1 MTTLFEDYRMK
12 LSTIFAASVMAFGLV
27 ASAAAQTNM
36 KISISVAQNS
46 HQGVGIDVFAK
57 EVEKRT
63 AGRYKIQTFYSG
75 SLGGERE
82 SIEAVQLGT
91 QELTFTSTGPVPNFV
106 PEARILDIPF
116 LFRDKKHARAVLDGP
131 IGQDMLVKFEPK
143 GFKALAWGEN
153 GVRHMTNSKRAV
165 NSPDDLKGLKMRT
178 MENPVHVAAYKGFGI
193 VPTPMAFPEVFTA
206 LQQGT
211 VDGQE
216 NPLSVIMAAKF
227 DQVQKYLSLTGH
239 VYSPAIFLMSKA
251 AFDKLS
257 AADKTAFLES
267 AKEAA
272 KANRAR
278 VDEDDAKGVAEL
290 KSKGMSVVENVDK
303 AKFVATL
310 APVNAEFEK
319 QFGKDMLD
327 KIRAV
332 K

>member
-1 MTTLFEDYRMK
+1 MKTLTRVAAALALATLF
-12 LSTIFAASVMAFGLV
+12 
-27 ASAAAQTNM
+27 SAPALAQTAM
-36 KISISVAQNS
+36 KISISVGQNS
-46 HQGVGIDVFAK
+46 HQGVGIDTLAK
-57 EVEKRT
+57 EVERRT
-63 AGRYKIQTFYSG
+63 GGRYKIQTFYSG

-91 QELTFTSTGPVPNFV
+91 QELTLTSTGPVPNFV

-116 LFRDKKHARAVLDGP
+116 LFRDKAHARAVLDGP
-131 IGQDMLVKFEPK
+131 IGQEMLTKFESK

-165 NSPDDLKGLKMRT
+165 NAPDDLKGLKMRT

-193 VPTPMAFPEVFTA
+193 ITTPMAFPEVFTA

-227 DQVQKYLSLTGH
+227 DQVQKHLSLTGH
-239 VYSPAIFLMSKA
+239 VYSPAIFLMNKA
-251 AFDKLS
+251 SFDKLS
-257 AADKTAFLES
+257 AADKQHFLDA
-267 AKEAA
+267 AKEAV

-278 VDEDDAKGVAEL
+278 VDEDDSKGVAEL
-290 KSKGMSVVENVDK
+290 RSKGMQVIENVDK
-303 AKFVATL
+303 AKFQAALT
-310 APVNAEFEK
+310 PVYADFEK
-319 QFGKDMLD
+319 QFGKANID
-327 KIRAV
+327 KIRDF

>member
-1 MTTLFEDYRMK
+1 MQFPRIL
-12 LSTIFAASVMAFGLV
+12 LAAALAAGFMSS
-27 ASAAAQTNM
+27 ASAQTSM

-46 HQGVGIDVFAK
+46 HQGVAIDVFAR

-63 AGRYKIQTFYSG
+63 GGRHKVQTFYSG
-75 SLGGERE
+75 ALGAERE

-116 LFRDKKHARAVLDGP
+116 LFRDKAHARAVLDGP
-131 IGQDMLVKFEPK
+131 IGQEMLGKFEAK

-178 MENPVHVAAYKGFGI
+178 MENPVHVTAYKGLGI
-193 VPTPMAFPEVFTA
+193 VTTPMAFTEVFTA

-216 NPLSVIMAAKF
+216 NPLSVIMSAKF
-227 DQVQKYLSLTGH
+227 EQVQKHLSLTGH
-239 VYSPAIFLMSKA
+239 VYSPAIFLMNKG
-251 AFDKLS
+251 AFEKLS
-257 AADKTAFLES
+257 AADKQAFV
-267 AKEAA
+267 EAA
-272 KANRAR
+272 REAVKANRAR

-290 KSKGMSVVENVDK
+290 RSKGMQVVENVDK
-303 AKFVATL
+303 SKFVATL
-310 APVNAEFEK
+310 APINAEFEK
-319 QFGKDMLD
+319 QFGKANIDR
-327 KIRAV
+327 IRNF

>member
-1 MTTLFEDYRMK
+1 MK
-12 LSTIFAASVMAFGLV
+12 LNKLIIGMSLAMGLV
-27 ASAAAQTNM
+27 ASAAAQTTM

-46 HQGVGIDVFAK
+46 HQGVGIDTFAK

-63 AGRYKIQTFYSG
+63 GGRYKVQTFYNG

-91 QELTFTSTGPVPNFV
+91 QELAMSSTGPVPNFV
-106 PEARILDIPF
+106 PETKILDVPF
-116 LFRDKKHARAVLDGP
+116 LFRDKAHARAVLDGP
-131 IGQDMLVKFEPK
+131 IGQEMLAKFEPK

-153 GVRHMTNSKRAV
+153 GFRHMTNSKRDVKA
-165 NSPDDLKGLKMRT
+165 PEDLKGLKMRT
-178 MENPVHVAAYKGFGI
+178 MENPVHIAAYKGLGI
-193 VPTPMAFPEVFTA
+193 ITTPMAFPEVFTA

-227 DQVQKYLSLTGH
+227 DQVQKHLSLTGH
-239 VYSPAIFLMSKA
+239 VYSPCIFLMNKA

-257 AADKTAFLES
+257 AADKTAFVE
-267 AKEAA
+267 AAREAA

-278 VDEDDAKGVAEL
+278 VDQDDASGVSEL
-290 KSKGMSVVENVDK
+290 RAKGMTVIDNVDK
-303 AKFVATL
+303 ARFVSALGT
-310 APVNAEFEK
+310 VNAGFEK
-319 QFGKDMLD
+319 DFGKANLD
-327 KIRAV
+327 RIRSV

>member
-1 MTTLFEDYRMK
+1 MK
-12 LSTIFAASVMAFGLV
+12 LSKLVIGLCMAVGFVAAAS
-27 ASAAAQTNM
+27 AQTTM
-36 KISISVAQNS
+36 KISISIAQNS
-46 HQGVGIDVFAK
+46 HQGIAIDTFAK
-57 EVEKRT
+57 EVERRT
-63 AGRYKIQTFYSG
+63 GGRYKVQPFYSG

-106 PEARILDIPF
+106 PEAKILDIPF
-116 LFRDKKHARAVLDGP
+116 LFRDKAHVRAVLDGP
-131 IGQDMLVKFEPK
+131 IGQEMLAKFESK
-143 GFKALAWGEN
+143 GFVALAWGEN
-153 GVRHMTNSKRAV
+153 GIRHMTNSKRDVKA
-165 NSPDDLKGLKMRT
+165 PEDLKGLKMRT
-178 MENPVHVAAYKGFGI
+178 MENPVHIAAYKGLGI

-227 DQVQKYLSLTGH
+227 DQVQKHLTLTGH
-239 VYSPAIFLMSKA
+239 VYSPGIFLMNKA

-257 AADKTAFLES
+257 TADKAAFLEA
-267 AKEAA
+267 AKDGV

-278 VDEDDAKGVAEL
+278 VDEDDAKGAAEL
-290 KSKGMSVVENVDK
+290 RSKGMTVIENVDK
-303 AKFVATL
+303 TKFVAML

-319 QFGKDMLD
+319 QFGKANID
-327 KIRAV
+327 KIRNV

>member
-1 MTTLFEDYRMK
+1 MK
-12 LSTIFAASVMAFGLV
+12 LACIAY
-27 ASAAAQTNM
+27 AAAITAALSSAGLAQAQTTM
-36 KISISVAQNS
+36 RISISVAQNS
-46 HQGVGIDVFAK
+46 HQGVGIDTFAK

-91 QELTFTSTGPVPNFV
+91 QELTLTSTGPVPNFV

-116 LFRDKKHARAVLDGP
+116 LFSGKPHARAVLDGP
-131 IGQDMLVKFEPK
+131 IGQEMLAKFESK

-165 NSPDDLKGLKMRT
+165 NAPEDLKGLKMRT

-193 VPTPMAFPEVFTA
+193 VTTPMAFPEVFTA

-216 NPLSVIMAAKF
+216 NPLSVIMASKF
-227 DQVQKYLSLTGH
+227 EQVQKHLSLTGH
-239 VYSPAIFLMSKA
+239 VYSPAIFLMNKGS
-251 AFDKLS
+251 FDKLS
-257 AADKTAFLES
+257 ADDKKAFLE
-267 AKEAA
+267 AAAEAV

-278 VDEDDAKGVAEL
+278 VDEDDAKGVSEL
-290 KSKGMSVVENVDK
+290 RSKGMSVVDNVDK
-303 AKFVATL
+303 AKFVAALT
-310 APVNAEFEK
+310 PVYAEFEK
-319 QFGKDMLD
+319 QFGKANIDR
-327 KIRAV
+327 IRNY